1 MTTTQLISDAAK
13 WPRIAASR
21 QQHADIQ
28 KWLLANGVDPYDV
41 LAGGTVAIEDL
52 GMHGRRIRYEHLLRD
67 QQGNLLRS
75 TDSTLL
81 CETRTA
87 PLVIG
92 PPASLVTAPSPVA
105 DVEAPPPAAGDDAT
119 AAAQAAPALS
129 TGQDTSPVTPP
140 EES

>member
-52 GMHGRRIRYEHLLRD
+52 
-67 QQGNLLRS
+67 
-75 TDSTLL
+75 
-81 CETRTA
+81 
-87 PLVIG
+87 
-92 PPASLVTAPSPVA
+92 
-105 DVEAPPPAAGDDAT
+105 EAPPPAAGDDAT